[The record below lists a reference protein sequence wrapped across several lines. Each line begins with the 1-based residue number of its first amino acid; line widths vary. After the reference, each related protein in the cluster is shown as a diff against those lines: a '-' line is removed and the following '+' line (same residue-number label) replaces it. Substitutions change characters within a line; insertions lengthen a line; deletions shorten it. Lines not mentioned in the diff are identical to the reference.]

1 MKSYRVRNPIAI
13 APDSLSSP
21 AASINAWTD
30 LMLQTGEMMSASA
43 QVIGHR
49 TARMAMAGP
58 APSQRDRKE
67 FNLMSQ
73 EKIEA
78 ITESAHAMAIR
89 MMSMHQDAARLAI
102 QQMLNGAVNLMSVAS
117 SSNLHQSGH
126 RQNKLAHDTMLNSAE
141 AVSQFNTSLADIAQ
155 TGLQPL
161 HARATANA
169 KRLKKL

>member
-13 APDSLSSP
+13 TPDSFSSP

-58 APSQRDRKE
+58 APSQRDRNE

-78 ITESAHAMAIR
+78 IAESAHAMAIR
-89 MMSMHQDAARLAI
+89 MMSMHQDTARLAI

-117 SSNLHQSGH
+117 SSSLHQSGH
-126 RQNKLAHDTMLNSAE
+126 RQNKLAHDTMLSSAE

>member
-1 MKSYRVRNPIAI
+1 MKSYRIRNPITAS
-13 APDSLSSP
+13 PDSSSNP
-21 AASINAWTD
+21 AASISAWAD
-30 LMLQTGEMMSASA
+30 LMFKAGEMMSASA

-58 APSQRDRKE
+58 APSQRDRNE

-89 MMSMHQDAARLAI
+89 MMSMHQETARLAI
-102 QQMLNGAVNLMSVAS
+102 QQMLNGTANLMSVAS
-117 SSNLHQSGH
+117 SNSLHQSGH
-126 RQNKLAHDTMLNSAE
+126 RQSKLAHDTMLDSAE
-141 AVSQFNTSLADIAQ
+141 AVSQFNTSLANIAQ

>member
-1 MKSYRVRNPIAI
+1 MKSYRVRNPIAAI
-13 APDSLSSP
+13 PASFDNP

-58 APSQRDRKE
+58 APSQRDRNE

-89 MMSMHQDAARLAI
+89 MMSLHQESARLAI
-102 QQMLNGAVNLMSVAS
+102 QQMLSGAASLMSVAS
-117 SSNLHQSGH
+117 SSSLHQSGH
-126 RQNKLAHDTMLNSAE
+126 RQSKLAHDAMLNSAE
-141 AVSQFNTSLADIAQ
+141 AVSQFNNSLADIAQ
-155 TGLQPL
+155 TGLQPI

>member
-1 MKSYRVRNPIAI
+1 
-13 APDSLSSP
+13 
-21 AASINAWTD
+21 
-30 LMLQTGEMMSASA
+30 MSASA

-58 APSQRDRKE
+58 APSQRDRNE
-67 FNLMSQ
+67 FNLMSR

-78 ITESAHAMAIR
+78 LTESAHAMAIR
-89 MMSMHQDAARLAI
+89 MMSMHQETARLAI
-102 QQMLNGAVNLMSVAS
+102 QQMLNGAANLMSVAS
-117 SSNLHQSGH
+117 SNSLHQSGH
-126 RQNKLAHDTMLNSAE
+126 HQNKLAQDTMHDSAK
-141 AVSQFNTSLADIAQ
+141 AMSQFNTSLANIAQ